1 MFTQIVNKIYNYFQT
16 NTPIY
21 IPIINN
27 NVEEENCVS
36 IYQKLLIKQ
45 SSLNVYLNMLEI
57 KIEHNKKY
65 NTIDNELINKYQEKY
80 KEYLLLTEDILI
92 HRRKLNEL

>member
-21 IPIINN
+21 IPIVNN
-27 NVEEENCVS
+27 NEEENCVS

-65 NTIDNELINKYQEKY
+65 NLIDEELINKYQEKY